1 MLYGLAD
8 AAGALYA
15 LGATEA
21 DAAGADAAGAGAG
34 AGAGVLPNATF
45 LASIE
50 GRFVPTERPTVAA
63 LTPVRAGVVTVTLGA
78 NVVLEADALEG
89 LRVGVREG

>member
-15 LGATEA
+15 LGVTG
-21 DAAGADAAGAGAG
+21 AGAGAAAAAAGAG

-45 LASIE
+45 LFSIE

-63 LTPVRAGVVTVTLGA
+63 LTPVRAGVVTVALGA